1 MVGHSLKTTSAELF
15 APVQEELAAVE
26 ARLREAAQD
35 QHDALTAATARL
47 LSSGGKRIRPAM
59 SLLTASVFEADL
71 DLAVSLASAVEML
84 HTATLVHDD
93 LIDGS
98 LLRRGVPT
106 LNATWSPDL
115 AVLMGDYLFARAAGL
130 VAQTNNLR
138 IINLFANTLRVIVNG
153 EVKQKFSQGSVD
165 LDDYYER
172 IYAKTAAM
180 FVLATRAAALLGQAD
195 EVSLEA
201 ISAFGR
207 HVGLAFQ
214 IVDDVLDFVGSP
226 DHVGKPVGN
235 DLRQGLFTLP
245 AIYYVQSHPHD
256 PDMHAL
262 LNGSARD
269 DDVVMRAVAAV
280 CESDAIAA
288 ALQEARELVV
298 QSQLALARLPD
309 APGVA
314 TLSALSRYIVNRD
327 L

>member
-1 MVGHSLKTTSAELF
+1 MVGHSLKTASTELF
-15 APVQEELAAVE
+15 APIQEELAAVE
-26 ARLREAAQD
+26 ARLRETAQD

-47 LSSGGKRIRPAM
+47 LSSGGKRIRPAT

-71 DLAVSLASAVEML
+71 DLSVSLAAAVEML

-269 DDVVMRAVAAV
+269 DDVVTRVVAAV

-288 ALQEARELVV
+288 ALQEARELVA

-314 TLSALSRYIVNRD
+314 TLSALSHYIVNRD